1 MSEEEVRAVDESC
14 QLGRLWTVSAPKHP
28 MLRMKGNW
36 VGLAM
41 SILVGALLVL
51 AAPFARAE
59 STLRV
64 AVFTTQ
70 DDALA
75 PDRIVAGSFDRQ
87 FLPAVAGEVLRL
99 PGGGALQHW
108 LRIEFELPPL
118 DARPLGSQYVL
129 LLPRIMVDSIDV
141 HLPAGGGRYQ
151 LMQERFFRPA
161 AGDSGLGSSFAFFLP
176 PGLEGGAVV
185 YAAVRS
191 SAAVSIAP
199 ELVERQDYLSR
210 DRSAGMLLIAVYT
223 ALFVLMANALALYYA
238 LREASYLNFVG
249 LTASA
254 VLFLAALNGHV
265 YGVPVL
271 GLLGWWGVLGV
282 YLLAFLCTAFLVGF
296 AQAFMGTRELA
307 PRLDRTLDFG
317 RYALFAGAVV
327 CLLNLQGLVPVIQVS
342 GVLAMVLVVTALVVV
357 GLAHWGAGRRTR
369 LFTLVLALFLPGLWL
384 RVAGSL
390 GWIAPG
396 PTALYAF
403 QAAAAVCAFLL
414 SVGLADRVLEFRR
427 QRDRARQAKEQTD
440 ASLRLEK
447 TRAQFT
453 SGLRESLR
461 SSPPGDMVWV
471 TARRLLGAVRLQV
484 PMHSAGITA
493 VGFHGFDLLL
503 SDPGEAKER
512 YARLLAARGSTL
524 RGICRTRTPVQAK
537 FEEAQ
542 SGDDPEQAALGG
554 HFVVIPLPV
563 AKPGWGA
570 LILERAAWEEF
581 DAEEIKLAQELA
593 ELAAKTLEEA
603 LGQAELRKRA
613 EIDPLTGTYNRRAF
627 DAMIQQL
634 FERALASRQPIGLLF
649 IDLDHFK
656 QVNDKHGHAG
666 GDQCLRALSEALRA
680 ELAPGDILARYGG
693 EEFVVVLP
701 GQSQDQAKQVA
712 ERMRTRVSQL
722 RVDSEK
728 GAVKLTVSIGV
739 SGRAA
744 EEEEPKAM
752 IERADKA
759 LYAAKRNGRNQVQV
773 AQSYGGGFGAGAGG
787 GEGVGL

>member
-1 MSEEEVRAVDESC
+1 
-14 QLGRLWTVSAPKHP
+14 
-28 MLRMKGNW
+28 MKGNW
-36 VGLAM
+36 VGLAL
-41 SILVGALLVL
+41 SILIGAALAL
-51 AAPFARAE
+51 AASPARAQ
-59 STLRV
+59 SDLRV
-64 AVFTTQ
+64 SVFTTQ

-75 PDRIVAGSFDRQ
+75 PDRIVAGSYDRQ

-118 DARPLGSQYVL
+118 DERAWGSQYVL
-129 LLPRIMVDSIDV
+129 LLPRMMVDRIDL
-141 HLPAGGGRYQ
+141 HLPVDGGRHQ
-151 LMQERFFRPA
+151 LVQERFFRPES
-161 AGDSGLGSSFAFFLP
+161 GDSGLGSSFAFFLP

-185 YAAVRS
+185 YATLRTSV
-191 SAAVSIAP
+191 AVSVAP
-199 ELVERQDYLSR
+199 ELVERQEYLGR

-238 LREASYLNFVG
+238 LREAAYLNFVG

-307 PRLDRTLDFG
+307 PRLDRAFDFG
-317 RYALFAGAVV
+317 RYALWAGAAL
-327 CLLNLQGLVPVIQVS
+327 CLMNLQGLGPAIQVH
-342 GVLAMVLVVTALVVV
+342 GVLAMVLVVTVLVAV
-357 GLAHWGAGRRTR
+357 GVLHWGAGRRTR
-369 LFTLVLALFLPGLWL
+369 VFVLALALFLPGLWL
-384 RVAGSL
+384 RVAAAL
-390 GWIAPG
+390 GWVAPG
-396 PTALYAF
+396 FVALYAF

-440 ASLRLEK
+440 ASLTLEK
-447 TRAQFT
+447 NRAQFT

-461 SSPPGDMVWV
+461 ASPPGDMVWV

-503 SDPGEAKER
+503 SDPGEGKER

-542 SGDDPEQAALGG
+542 SGDDAEQSALGG

-570 LILERAAWEEF
+570 LILERAAWEAFE
-581 DAEEIKLAQELA
+581 AEEIKLAQELA
-593 ELAAKTLEEA
+593 ELATKTLEEA
-603 LGQAELRKRA
+603 LSQAELRKRA

-649 IDLDHFK
+649 IDIDHFK
-656 QVNDKHGHAG
+656 QVNDKYGHAG
-666 GDQCLRALSEALRA
+666 GDHCLRALSEAVRA

-701 GQSQDQAKQVA
+701 GQLPEPARQVA
-712 ERMRTRVSQL
+712 ERIRTAVSQL
-722 RVDSEK
+722 RVESEN
-728 GAVKLTVSIGV
+728 GAIKLTVSIGV

-744 EEEEPKAM
+744 EEEAPKAM

-759 LYAAKRNGRNQVQV
+759 LYTAKRNGRNQVQL
-773 AQSYGGGFGAGAGG
+773 AQSYSGGYGASGADT
-787 GEGVGL
+787 VDL